1 MKPLMKSQQII
12 LLYSNKESRENRRFA
27 MNVKII
33 RSNRKTLVIQINP
46 DLSVTVRAPIYASQR
61 EIGRILKEKEG
72 WIQKHIEK
80 IREQE
85 AKRKE
90 MYGEKGEYGKS
101 AEREYLSNEEIHK
114 LAEKALEYIP
124 KRVSYFAK
132 QIGVTYGKITIRNQ
146 KTRWGSCSS
155 KGNLNFNCLLM
166 LTPPEV
172 IDYVVVHE
180 LCHRKEMNH
189 SGAFWAEV
197 EKAIPDYKEQVKW
210 LKENGEK
217 IIGRMKQ

>member
-1 MKPLMKSQQII
+1 
-12 LLYSNKESRENRRFA
+12 

-33 RSNRKTLVIQINP
+33 RSNRKTLAIQINP
-46 DLSVTVRAPIYASQR
+46 DLSVTVRAPMYAPQSDI
-61 EIGRILKEKEG
+61 ERILREKEG

-85 AKRKE
+85 AKRKKTQGE
-90 MYGEKGEYGKS
+90 KDEYGESVEI
-101 AEREYLSNEEIHK
+101 EYLTNEEIKK
-114 LAEKALEYIP
+114 LADKALQHIP
-124 KRVSYFAK
+124 KRVSYYAK

-166 LTPPEV
+166 LTPSEV

-189 SGAFWAEV
+189 SVAFWAEV
-197 EKAIPDYKEQVKW
+197 EKVIPNYKEQVKW
-210 LKENGEK
+210 LKENGGK

>member
-1 MKPLMKSQQII
+1 
-12 LLYSNKESRENRRFA
+12 

-33 RSNRKTLVIQINP
+33 RSNRKTLAIQINP
-46 DLSVTVRAPIYASQR
+46 DLSVTVRAPMYAPQSDI
-61 EIGRILKEKEG
+61 ERILIEKES

-90 MYGEKGEYGKS
+90 TQGEFVES
-101 AEREYLSNEEIHK
+101 EYLTNEEIKK
-114 LAEKALEYIP
+114 LADKALQHIP
-124 KRVSYFAK
+124 KRVSYYAK
-132 QIGVTYGKITIRNQ
+132 QIGVTYGRITIRNQ

-166 LTPPEV
+166 LTSPEV

-197 EKAIPDYKEQVKW
+197 EKVLPDYKEQVKW
-210 LKENGEK
+210 LKENGAQ
-217 IIGRMKQ
+217 IIGRMK

>member
-1 MKPLMKSQQII
+1 
-12 LLYSNKESRENRRFA
+12 

-33 RSNRKTLVIQINP
+33 RSNRKTLAIQINP
-46 DLSVTVRAPIYASQR
+46 DLSVTVRAPMYAPKSDI
-61 EIGRILKEKEG
+61 ERILREKEG

-85 AKRKE
+85 EKKKE
-90 MYGEKGEYGKS
+90 TQGESVES
-101 AEREYLSNEEIHK
+101 EYLTNEEIKK
-114 LAEKALEYIP
+114 LADKALQHIP
-124 KRVSYFAK
+124 KRVSYYAK

-166 LTPPEV
+166 LTPSEV

-189 SGAFWAEV
+189 SVAFWAEV
-197 EKAIPDYKEQVKW
+197 EKVIPNYKEQVKW
-210 LKENGEK
+210 LKENGGK

>member
-1 MKPLMKSQQII
+1 
-12 LLYSNKESRENRRFA
+12 

-33 RSNRKTLVIQINP
+33 RSNRKTLAIQINP
-46 DLSVTVRAPIYASQR
+46 DLSVTVRAPIYAPQR
-61 EIGRILKEKEG
+61 DIERILREKEG

-85 AKRKE
+85 AKRKKTQ
-90 MYGEKGEYGKS
+90 GEKGEYGEFV
-101 AEREYLSNEEIHK
+101 ERDYLTNEEIKK
-114 LAEKALEYIP
+114 LADKALQYIP

-189 SGAFWAEV
+189 SGAFWSEV
-197 EKAIPDYKEQVKW
+197 EKVIPDYKEQVKW
-210 LKENGEK
+210 LKENGGQ
-217 IIGRMKQ
+217 IIGRMK

>member
-1 MKPLMKSQQII
+1 
-12 LLYSNKESRENRRFA
+12 

-33 RSNRKTLVIQINP
+33 RSNRKTLAIQINP
-46 DLSVTVRAPIYASQR
+46 DLSVTVRAPKYAPQSDI
-61 EIGRILKEKEG
+61 ERILREKES

-85 AKRKE
+85 ANKNE
-90 MYGEKGEYGKS
+90 IQGESVES
-101 AEREYLSNEEIHK
+101 DYLTNEEIKK
-114 LAEKALEYIP
+114 LADKALQHIP

-146 KTRWGSCSS
+146 KTRWGSCSG

-166 LTPPEV
+166 LTTPEV

-197 EKAIPDYKEQVKW
+197 EKVIPNYKEQVKW
-210 LKENGEK
+210 LKENGGK
-217 IIGRMKQ
+217 IIGRMK

>member
-1 MKPLMKSQQII
+1 
-12 LLYSNKESRENRRFA
+12 

-33 RSNRKTLVIQINP
+33 RSNRKTLAIQINP
-46 DLSVTVRAPIYASQR
+46 DLSVTVRAPMYAPQSDI
-61 EIGRILKEKEG
+61 ERILREKEG
-72 WIQKHIEK
+72 WIQKYIEK

-85 AKRKE
+85 AKKKE
-90 MYGEKGEYGKS
+90 TQGESVES
-101 AEREYLSNEEIHK
+101 EYLTNEEIKK
-114 LAEKALEYIP
+114 LADKALQHIP
-124 KRVSYFAK
+124 KRVSYYAK
-132 QIGVTYGKITIRNQ
+132 QIGVTYGKIKIRNQ

-189 SGAFWAEV
+189 SGVFWVEV
-197 EKAIPDYKEQVKW
+197 EKVLPNYKEQVKW
-210 LKENGEK
+210 LKENGGQ
-217 IIGRMKQ
+217 IIGMMKQ

>member
-1 MKPLMKSQQII
+1 
-12 LLYSNKESRENRRFA
+12 

-33 RSNRKTLVIQINP
+33 RSNRKTLAIQINP
-46 DLSVTVRAPIYASQR
+46 DLSVTVRAPMYAPQSDI
-61 EIGRILKEKEG
+61 ERILREKES

-85 AKRKE
+85 ANKKE
-90 MYGEKGEYGKS
+90 IQGESVES
-101 AEREYLSNEEIHK
+101 EYLTNEEIKK
-114 LAEKALEYIP
+114 LADKALQHIP
-124 KRVSYFAK
+124 KRISYYAK

-166 LTPPEV
+166 LAPPEI

-189 SGAFWAEV
+189 SKNFWREV
-197 EKAIPDYKEQVKW
+197 EKILPDYKKSVLW
-210 LKENGEK
+210 LKNEGSM
-217 IIGRMKQ
+217 IMARR

>member
-1 MKPLMKSQQII
+1 
-12 LLYSNKESRENRRFA
+12 

-33 RSNRKTLVIQINP
+33 RSNRKTLAIQINP
-46 DLSVTVRAPIYASQR
+46 DLSVTVRAPIYAPQR
-61 EIGRILKEKEG
+61 DIERILREKEG

-90 MYGEKGEYGKS
+90 TQGES
-101 AEREYLSNEEIHK
+101 VEREYLTNEEIKK
-114 LAEKALEYIP
+114 LADKALQHIP

-132 QIGVTYGKITIRNQ
+132 QIGVTYGKIIIRNQ

-197 EKAIPDYKEQVKW
+197 EKILPDYKEQVKW
-210 LKENGEK
+210 LKENGGQ

>member
-1 MKPLMKSQQII
+1 
-12 LLYSNKESRENRRFA
+12 

-33 RSNRKTLVIQINP
+33 RSNRKTLAIQINP
-46 DLSVTVRAPIYASQR
+46 DLSVTVRAPMYAPQSDI
-61 EIGRILKEKEG
+61 ERILREKES

-85 AKRKE
+85 AKKKE
-90 MYGEKGEYGKS
+90 TQGES
-101 AEREYLSNEEIHK
+101 VEREYLTNEEIKK
-114 LAEKALEYIP
+114 LADKALQHIP
-124 KRVSYFAK
+124 KRVSYYAK

-166 LTPPEV
+166 LTPSEV

-189 SGAFWAEV
+189 SVAFWAEV
-197 EKAIPDYKEQVKW
+197 EKVIPNYKEQVKW
-210 LKENGEK
+210 LKENGGK

>member
-1 MKPLMKSQQII
+1 
-12 LLYSNKESRENRRFA
+12 

-33 RSNRKTLVIQINP
+33 RSNRKTLAIQINP
-46 DLSVTVRAPIYASQR
+46 DLSVTVRAPMYAPQSDI
-61 EIGRILKEKEG
+61 ERILREKEG

-85 AKRKE
+85 AKRKKTQGE
-90 MYGEKGEYGKS
+90 KDEYGESVEI
-101 AEREYLSNEEIHK
+101 EYLTNEEIKK
-114 LAEKALEYIP
+114 LADKALQHIP

-189 SGAFWAEV
+189 SGAFWVEV
-197 EKAIPDYKEQVKW
+197 EKVLLDYKEQVKW
-210 LKENGEK
+210 LKENGGK
-217 IIGRMKQ
+217 IIGRMK

>member
-1 MKPLMKSQQII
+1 
-12 LLYSNKESRENRRFA
+12 
-27 MNVKII
+27 MNITII
-33 RSNRKTLVIQINP
+33 RSNRKTLAIQINP

-61 EIGRILKEKEG
+61 EIERILKEKEG

-90 MYGEKGEYGKS
+90 TRGEHGEHS
-101 AEREYLSNEEIHK
+101 ESVEREYLSREEIQK
-114 LAEKALEYIP
+114 LAEKALGYVP
-124 KRVSYFAK
+124 KRVSHYAK

-189 SGAFWAEV
+189 SKAFWAEV
-197 EKAIPDYKEQVKW
+197 EKVLPDYKEQVKW
-210 LKENGEK
+210 LKENGGG
-217 IIGRMKQ
+217 IIERMK

>member
-1 MKPLMKSQQII
+1 
-12 LLYSNKESRENRRFA
+12 

-33 RSNRKTLVIQINP
+33 RSNRKTLAIQINP
-46 DLSVTVRAPIYASQR
+46 DLSVTVRAPMYAPQSDI
-61 EIGRILKEKEG
+61 ERILREKEG

-85 AKRKE
+85 AKKKE
-90 MYGEKGEYGKS
+90 TQGES
-101 AEREYLSNEEIHK
+101 VEREYLTNEEIKK
-114 LAEKALEYIP
+114 LADKALQHIP
-124 KRVSYFAK
+124 KRVSYYAK
-132 QIGVTYGKITIRNQ
+132 QIGVTYGKIKIRNQ

-189 SGAFWAEV
+189 SGVFWVEV
-197 EKAIPDYKEQVKW
+197 EKVLPNYKEQVKW
-210 LKENGEK
+210 LKENGGQ

>member
-12 LLYSNKESRENRRFA
+12 LLYSNKESRENRRLA
-27 MNVKII
+27 MNITIV
-33 RSNRKTLVIQINP
+33 RSNRKTLAIQINP

-61 EIGRILKEKEG
+61 EIERILKEKEG

-189 SGAFWAEV
+189 SEAFWAEV
-197 EKAIPDYKEQVKW
+197 EKVIPDYKEQVKW
-210 LKENGEK
+210 LKENGGQ
-217 IIGRMKQ
+217 IIGRMK

>member
-1 MKPLMKSQQII
+1 
-12 LLYSNKESRENRRFA
+12 

-33 RSNRKTLVIQINP
+33 RSNRKTLAIQINP
-46 DLSVTVRAPIYASQR
+46 DLSVTVRAPMYAPQSDI
-61 EIGRILKEKEG
+61 ERILRDKEG

-90 MYGEKGEYGKS
+90 TQGESVES
-101 AEREYLSNEEIHK
+101 EYLTNEEIKK
-114 LAEKALEYIP
+114 LADKALQHIP
-124 KRVSYFAK
+124 KRVSYYAK

-189 SGAFWAEV
+189 SEAFWAEV
-197 EKAIPDYKEQVKW
+197 EKVIPDYKEQVKW
-210 LKENGEK
+210 LKENGGQ

>member
-1 MKPLMKSQQII
+1 
-12 LLYSNKESRENRRFA
+12 

-33 RSNRKTLVIQINP
+33 RSNRKTLAIQINP
-46 DLSVTVRAPIYASQR
+46 DLSVTVRAPMYAPQSDI
-61 EIGRILKEKEG
+61 ERILREKEG

-85 AKRKE
+85 AKKKE
-90 MYGEKGEYGKS
+90 TQGES
-101 AEREYLSNEEIHK
+101 VEREYLTNEEIKK
-114 LAEKALEYIP
+114 LADKALQHIP

-132 QIGVTYGKITIRNQ
+132 QIGVTYGKIIIRNQ

-189 SGAFWAEV
+189 SRAFWAEV
-197 EKAIPDYKEQVKW
+197 EKVIPDYKEQVKW
-210 LKENGEK
+210 LKENGGQ

>member
-1 MKPLMKSQQII
+1 MSQEAPPVRKNARGSIT

-33 RSNRKTLVIQINP
+33 RSNRKTLAIQINP
-46 DLSVTVRAPIYASQR
+46 DLSVTVRAPMYAPQSDI
-61 EIGRILKEKEG
+61 ERILIEKES

-85 AKRKE
+85 AKKKE
-90 MYGEKGEYGKS
+90 IQGESVES
-101 AEREYLSNEEIHK
+101 EYLTNEEIKK
-114 LAEKALEYIP
+114 LADKALQHIP
-124 KRVSYFAK
+124 KRVSYYAK

-146 KTRWGSCSS
+146 KTRWGSCSG

-172 IDYVVVHE
+172 IDYVIVHE

-189 SGAFWAEV
+189 SGAFRAEV
-197 EKAIPDYKEQVKW
+197 EKILPDYKEQVKW
-210 LKENGEK
+210 LKENGGK
-217 IIGRMKQ
+217 IIGRMK

>member
-1 MKPLMKSQQII
+1 
-12 LLYSNKESRENRRFA
+12 

-33 RSNRKTLVIQINP
+33 RSNRKTLAIQINP
-46 DLSVTVRAPIYASQR
+46 DLSVTVRVPMYAPQSDI
-61 EIGRILKEKEG
+61 ERILREKEG

-217 IIGRMKQ
+217 IIGRMK

>member
-1 MKPLMKSQQII
+1 
-12 LLYSNKESRENRRFA
+12 

-33 RSNRKTLVIQINP
+33 RSNRKTLAIQINP
-46 DLSVTVRAPIYASQR
+46 DLSVTVRAPMYAPQSDI
-61 EIGRILKEKEG
+61 ERILREKES

-85 AKRKE
+85 AKKKE
-90 MYGEKGEYGKS
+90 IQGESVES
-101 AEREYLSNEEIHK
+101 EYLTNEEIKK
-114 LAEKALEYIP
+114 LADKALQHIP

-155 KGNLNFNCLLM
+155 KGNLNFNCQLM
-166 LTPPEV
+166 LAPPEI

-189 SGAFWAEV
+189 SKNFWREV
-197 EKAIPDYKEQVKW
+197 EKILPDYKKSVLW
-210 LKENGEK
+210 LKNEGSM
-217 IIGRMKQ
+217 IMARR

>member
-1 MKPLMKSQQII
+1 
-12 LLYSNKESRENRRFA
+12 

-33 RSNRKTLVIQINP
+33 RSNRKTLAIQINP
-46 DLSVTVRAPIYASQR
+46 DLSVTVRAPMYAPQSDI
-61 EIGRILKEKEG
+61 ERILREKEG

-90 MYGEKGEYGKS
+90 MYGEKGEYGES
-101 AEREYLSNEEIHK
+101 VESEYLTNEEIKK
-114 LAEKALEYIP
+114 LADKALQHIP

-132 QIGVTYGKITIRNQ
+132 QIGVTYGKIKIRNQ

-189 SGAFWAEV
+189 SRVFWVEV
-197 EKAIPDYKEQVKW
+197 EKVLPNYKEQVKW
-210 LKENGEK
+210 LKENGGQ
-217 IIGRMKQ
+217 IIGRMK

>member
-1 MKPLMKSQQII
+1 
-12 LLYSNKESRENRRFA
+12 

-33 RSNRKTLVIQINP
+33 RSNRKTLAIQINP
-46 DLSVTVRAPIYASQR
+46 DLSVTVRAPMYAPQSDI
-61 EIGRILKEKEG
+61 ERILREKES

-85 AKRKE
+85 EKRKKTQ
-90 MYGEKGEYGKS
+90 GEKGEYGES
-101 AEREYLSNEEIHK
+101 VEREYLTNEEIKK
-114 LAEKALEYIP
+114 LADKALQHIP
-124 KRVSYFAK
+124 KRVSYYAK
-132 QIGVTYGKITIRNQ
+132 QIGITYGKITIRNQ

-166 LTPPEV
+166 LTPLEV

-189 SGAFWAEV
+189 SKAFWAEV
-197 EKAIPDYKEQVKW
+197 EKVLPDYKEQVKW
-210 LKENGEK
+210 LKENGGQ

>member
-1 MKPLMKSQQII
+1 
-12 LLYSNKESRENRRFA
+12 

-33 RSNRKTLVIQINP
+33 RSNRKTLAIQINP
-46 DLSVTVRAPIYASQR
+46 DLSVTVRAPMYAPQSDI
-61 EIGRILKEKEG
+61 ERILREKESC
-72 WIQKHIEK
+72 IQKHIEK

-85 AKRKE
+85 AKRKKTQ
-90 MYGEKGEYGKS
+90 GEKGEYGEFV
-101 AEREYLSNEEIHK
+101 ERDYLTNEEIKK
-114 LAEKALEYIP
+114 LADKALQYIP

-132 QIGVTYGKITIRNQ
+132 QIGVTYGKIKIRNQ

-189 SGAFWAEV
+189 SRVFWVEV
-197 EKAIPDYKEQVKW
+197 EKVLPNYKEQVKW
-210 LKENGEK
+210 LKENGGQ
-217 IIGRMKQ
+217 IIGRMK

>member
-1 MKPLMKSQQII
+1 
-12 LLYSNKESRENRRFA
+12 

-33 RSNRKTLVIQINP
+33 RSNRKTLAIQINP
-46 DLSVTVRAPIYASQR
+46 NLSVTVRAPMYAPQSDI
-61 EIGRILKEKEG
+61 ERILREKEG

-80 IREQE
+80 IREM
-85 AKRKE
+85 KE
-90 MYGEKGEYGKS
+90 KKKETQCES
-101 AEREYLSNEEIHK
+101 VESEYLTNEESKK
-114 LAEKALEYIP
+114 LADKALQHIP
-124 KRVSYFAK
+124 KRVSYYAK

-166 LTPPEV
+166 LTPSEV

-189 SGAFWAEV
+189 SVAFWAEV
-197 EKAIPDYKEQVKW
+197 EKVIPNYKEQVKW
-210 LKENGEK
+210 LKENGGK